1 MKMRKILAAVLALTV
16 FCGETSLINV
26 YNQNGH
32 IVVNAADIE
41 NYDAASDYKYEVL
54 DDETVT
60 ITGYSAYHTELK
72 IPPYIDGKPVTK
84 LGDSAFDFYFMD
96 LAYQTQITS
105 VVIPDTVTW
114 IGDCCF
120 NSQRKLSNITFPQKL
135 DHIGYCAFNVTQWMD
150 NQLNSSKSGI
160 IYLSDIVIEGM
171 NCDNNVILK
180 NGTKGITGKAFSNSK
195 LENIYIPSSTTD
207 IDENAFS
214 GCEGLTI
221 YCEAG
226 SYAETFAKEYGFS
239 CVTDGSRPSV
249 SVEPDDLFKF
259 DLDDDGTL
267 TISGEGKIPK
277 ETFRGNSDIKK
288 VIIEKGIT
296 TIEESVFLNCKNLT
310 SVTLSDSLTNI
321 ERSAFYGC
329 SNLESVTIPDSVKS
343 IGRLAFY
350 NTSWLENKRKENQLV
365 IVNGIII
372 DGNNCSGDLV
382 IPDSVKSIGDSAFE
396 YNNDLKS
403 VTIPDSVTS
412 IGKNAFNSCKNLESI
427 NIPDSL
433 TSIDDEVF
441 YGCSNLKSVTIP
453 DSVTSIGVNAF
464 SCCESLESITI
475 PDSVTSIGNVAF
487 YGCSNLK
494 TISISNSL
502 TSIAGGVFAD
512 CSSLESIT
520 IPDSIINMD
529 DAFSYCKNLKS
540 INIPDSVVS
549 IDGAFEECT
558 SLESITIPDSVTSI
572 GVSTF
577 KKCLSLKSVSIPT
590 SVTSIGPYAF
600 YYCPALESIIIP
612 DSVTSISLSAFED
625 CSKLESI
632 TIPDSV
638 TNIEHDAFKNTSW
651 LDKKKNEEPL
661 VIVNGILIDARN
673 CSGDLIIPDSVT
685 SIGEKAFEGADFVG
699 TEYNCINLKSLVI
712 PATVTKIGYSAC
724 DYCMAL
730 ESVSILNPDCEIYDD
745 ESTIYNDKNGWGLC
759 VYKGVIKGYDNSTAQ
774 KYAEKYN
781 YTFES
786 LGKAPETPVTTA
798 PVQTMTA
805 VPVTTINSVKTTSV
819 LTQSTTNDSIKTK
832 TESSVESVETTA
844 TTAYLLKSYDL
855 CDNINCDLYS
865 DGNIVLKGTGAIPD
879 HDSPTDPPFAFDTF
893 LKKMT
898 ISDGITRVGKSAI
911 SGANGL
917 EAVTLSETVSSIGEN
932 AFSSSWSLK
941 SITIL
946 NPECEIYDS
955 ASTIFNK
962 GNYESD
968 EPAYIFEGT
977 IYGYDNSTA
986 QAYAEKYNYK
996 FESLGEVSE
1005 KHATELGDVNEDR
1018 KIDAND
1024 ATLVL
1029 VNYSLLSTGEA
1040 IQLTEAQQKAA
1051 DVNGD
1056 GKIDAS
1062 DATMILQYYSYLST
1076 GGDLVFKEFM
1086 KQNG

>member
-1 MKMRKILAAVLALTV
+1 MRMRKILAAVLALNV
-16 FCGETSLINV
+16 FCGETSLIDA
-26 YNQNGH
+26 YNHNGQ
-32 IVVNAADIE
+32 ILVNAADIE

-120 NSQRKLSNITFPQKL
+120 NSQRKLSSITFPQKL

-207 IDENAFS
+207 IDEKAFS

-239 CVTDGSRPSV
+239 YVTDGSRPSV

-296 TIEESVFLNCKNLT
+296 TIGESVFLNCKNLT
-310 SVTLSDSLTNI
+310 SVTISDSLTNI

-412 IGKNAFNSCKNLESI
+412 IGKNAFSSCKNLESI

-441 YGCSNLKSVTIP
+441 YLCSNLKSVTIP

-475 PDSVTSIGNVAF
+475 PDSVTSIG
-487 YGCSNLK
+487 
-494 TISISNSL
+494 
-502 TSIAGGVFAD
+502 
-512 CSSLESIT
+512 
-520 IPDSIINMD
+520 
-529 DAFSYCKNLKS
+529 
-540 INIPDSVVS
+540 
-549 IDGAFEECT
+549 
-558 SLESITIPDSVTSI
+558 
-572 GVSTF
+572 VSTF
-577 KKCLSLKSVSIPT
+577 KKCLSLKSVAIPT

-651 LDKKKNEEPL
+651 LDKKKNEDPL

-996 FESLGEVSE
+996 FESLGEVPE

-1029 VNYSLLSTGEA
+1029 VNYSLLSTGEKM
-1040 IQLTEAQQKAA
+1040 QLTESQQKAA

-1076 GGDLVFKEFM
+1076 GGDLVLKEFM